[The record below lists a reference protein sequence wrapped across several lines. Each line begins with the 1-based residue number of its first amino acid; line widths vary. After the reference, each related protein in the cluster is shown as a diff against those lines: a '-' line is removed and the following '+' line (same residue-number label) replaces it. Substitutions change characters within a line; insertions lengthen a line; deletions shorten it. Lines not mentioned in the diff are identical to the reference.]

1 MGGMPPRIFVSA
13 GEPSGDLHAARV
25 VEALRRR
32 WPDAVI
38 DAFGGPALRAAGASI
53 RYPMESYTV
62 LGFFETL
69 TKLVPHLRLLR
80 DLGAEFA
87 RDRYDLA
94 LLVDYPGFNL
104 RLAEAAR
111 RAGVRTLY
119 YIAPQLWAW
128 RPGRAQRFAAAV
140 DRMAVILPFEPAF
153 FASVGVEA
161 EFVGHPLV
169 ERHWP
174 SREEARVGLGI
185 PASER
190 VLALCP
196 GSRGQEITRIWPVF
210 RDAARRLLDEGACD
224 RVLVAGTPAGV
235 YPDGGHVTVHR
246 GEAARILAAADAAL
260 VKSGTTT
267 LEAAMTGTPMVV
279 AYRVHPVT
287 AAIAKRVMTVH
298 HVSLV
303 NLVGEREVV
312 PELLQDA
319 ATADALAER
328 VRPLLDPT
336 GPAAQ
341 AQRSG
346 LAEVRERLGRPGAA
360 ERVAAIAAELLG

>member
-1 MGGMPPRIFVSA
+1 MPPRIFVSA

-25 VEALRRR
+25 VEALRHR

-38 DAFGGPALRAAGASI
+38 DAFGGPALRAAGANV

-62 LGFFETL
+62 MGFFETL

-80 DLGAEFA
+80 DLGAAFT
-87 RDRYDLA
+87 RGDYDLTI
-94 LLVDYPGFNL
+94 LVDYPGFNL

-111 RAGVRTLY
+111 RSGVRTLY

-128 RPGRAQRFAAAV
+128 RPGRARRFAAAV
-140 DRMAVILPFEPAF
+140 DRMAVILPFEPRF
-153 FASVGVEA
+153 FSSVGVEA

-174 SREEARVGLGI
+174 SREEARTALGV

-190 VLALCP
+190 VLAVCP
-196 GSRGQEITRIWPVF
+196 GSRGQEISRIWPVF
-210 RDAARRLLDEGACD
+210 RDAALRLLDEGACD
-224 RVLVAGTPAGV
+224 RVLVAGTTAGS
-235 YPDGGHVTVHR
+235 YPDGDRVTVHR
-246 GEAARILAAADAAL
+246 GEAARVLAAADAAL

-279 AYRVHPVT
+279 AYLVHPLT
-287 AAIAKRVMTVH
+287 AAIAKRVMTVR

-312 PELLQDA
+312 PELLQHA
-319 ATADALAER
+319 ASAETLVAR
-328 VRPLLDPT
+328 VRPLLDPAS
-336 GPAAQ
+336 PASQ
-341 AQRSG
+341 AQRRG
-346 LAEVRERLGRPGAA
+346 LGEVRGRLGHPGAA
-360 ERVAAIAAELLG
+360 ERVAEIASELLG